1 MGFQSV
7 QSHYYLLVF
16 YYNFIYKTII
26 MSSIISSIERLKKE
40 RQAIILAHNYQHPE
54 VQDIADYVG
63 DSLGLAQTAAK
74 TDAKVIIFCGVHFMA
89 ETAAILCPD
98 KTVLMPDPQA
108 GCPMANMITPRELR
122 NLRAQY
128 PDAVVVT
135 YVNSSAAIKAESDYC
150 CTSSNAIKVVE
161 KIPKEKRVIF
171 IPDQHLGHY
180 VQTQTKRDNMVLWR
194 GYCPTHRRILPEDIS
209 KKKQLYPAALVV
221 VHPECATEIVNMAD
235 QVASTSGILKYCRE
249 SKNETFIIGTEIG
262 LIHRLKK
269 ENPDK
274 TFIAASDL
282 ADCPNMKLNTP
293 EKILWSL
300 EDMVYKTTVPE
311 DIAKLAMKSI
321 RKMLEIT
328 G

>member
-1 MGFQSV
+1 MNK
-7 QSHYYLLVF
+7 LVS
-16 YYNFIYKTII
+16 N
-26 MSSIISSIERLKKE
+26 IERLKAE
-40 RQAIILAHNYQHPE
+40 RRAVILAHNYQHPE

-63 DSLGLAQTAAK
+63 DSLGLAQTAAQ
-74 TDAKVIIFCGVHFMA
+74 TDAKVIVFCGVHFMA

-122 NLRAQY
+122 ELRKQY
-128 PDAVVVT
+128 PDSVVVT
-135 YVNSSAAIKAESDYC
+135 YVNSSAAVKAESDYC
-150 CTSSNAIKVVE
+150 CTSSNAVKVVNS
-161 KIPKEKRVIF
+161 IPREKRIIF

-194 GYCPTHRRILPEDIS
+194 GYCPTHRRILAEDIS
-209 KKKQLYPAALVV
+209 NKKKIYPDALVI
-221 VHPECATEIVNMAD
+221 VHPECATEVVNLAD

-249 SKNETFIIGTEIG
+249 SPNKTFIIGTEIG

-269 ENPDK
+269 ESPDK
-274 TFIAASDL
+274 TFIATSDL
-282 ADCPNMKLNTP
+282 ADCPNMKLNTL

-300 EDMVYKTTVPE
+300 EDMSYQTTVPAN
-311 DIAKLAMKSI
+311 IAELALKSI
-321 RKMLEIT
+321 KKMLDIS